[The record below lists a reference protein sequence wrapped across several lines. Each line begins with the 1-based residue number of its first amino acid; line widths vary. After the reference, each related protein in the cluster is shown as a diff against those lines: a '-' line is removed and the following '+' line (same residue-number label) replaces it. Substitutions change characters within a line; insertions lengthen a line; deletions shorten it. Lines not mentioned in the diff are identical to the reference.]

1 MPPSPGV
8 GVVSA
13 GVCPSGEPRDAP
25 AGPFASAG
33 RPRGGARIGV
43 RPWGGARGEVG
54 EVVSVPV
61 QAPLDSSVVV
71 CRGLTKDYRQ
81 GHGLFDLDLDISR
94 GEVFGFVGPNGAGK
108 TTTIRLLMDLIR
120 PDRGTA
126 SILGL
131 DSRRD
136 SRAIKRRVGY
146 LPGELPAFPGVTAGY
161 VVGLLAGLRG
171 GVDRARIA
179 ALAERLDL
187 DLGRRY
193 QSLSHGNKQKVH
205 LVQAF
210 MHAPEV
216 LILDEPTLGLDP
228 LVQREFRTL
237 VAEAAAGGATVLL
250 SSHVLAEVELIS
262 DRIGLIR
269 DGRLLRVG
277 SMEQLRTVR
286 VHRVEALV
294 RDPGES
300 GDLAAVPGVSDA
312 AVDGRLARCTVHGD
326 VGPLLSLLSGWGVT
340 ELDSRE
346 LSLEEV
352 FVTEFA
358 GASRT

>member
-1 MPPSPGV
+1 M
-8 GVVSA
+8 SA
-13 GVCPSGEPRDAP
+13 SG
-25 AGPFASAG
+25 
-33 RPRGGARIGV
+33 
-43 RPWGGARGEVG
+43 
-54 EVVSVPV
+54 
-61 QAPLDSSVVV
+61 QAPRNGDAVV
-71 CRGLTKDYRQ
+71 CRELTKDYGQ
-81 GHGLFDLDLDISR
+81 GHGLFDLDLAVGR
-94 GEVFGFVGPNGAGK
+94 GEVLGFVGPNGAGK
-108 TTTIRLLMDLIR
+108 TTTIRLVMDLIR

-126 SILGL
+126 TILGL

-136 SRAIKRRVGY
+136 SREVKRRVGY
-146 LPGELPAFPGVTAGY
+146 LPGELPAFPGVSAGY

-179 ALAERLDL
+179 ELAERLDL

-210 MHAPEV
+210 MHSPQV

-250 SSHVLAEVELIS
+250 SSHVLAEVEQIC

-269 DGRLLRVG
+269 EGRLLRVG
-277 SMEQLRTVR
+277 SMEQLRTAR
-286 VHRVEALV
+286 AHRVEALV
-294 RDPGES
+294 RFPGDPAQ
-300 GDLAAVPGVSDA
+300 LAAVPGVSEA
-312 AVDGRLARCTVHGD
+312 GVDGRLATCTVHGD
-326 VGPLLSLLSGWGVT
+326 VGPLLSFLAGWQVT

-346 LSLEEV
+346 LTLEEV

-358 GASRT
+358 AAPRA